1 MPDSTARFLMERHE
15 HMAKPLE
22 TGDLVATATGDFSR
36 RAENSPKLRV
46 LVVDDEPLIRWS
58 LAETLEQAGHT
69 VSEAPDGASAVRA
82 VEDDDTFDVVVLDYR
97 LPDSNDL
104 RLLKAIRSAS
114 PPPAVVMMTAFGA
127 PEIAA
132 GALALGAYCVV
143 PKPFEVHDVAALVL
157 QAHQTDRHASQT
169 HVQPLGGG
177 R

>member
-1 MPDSTARFLMERHE
+1 
-15 HMAKPLE
+15 MAKLLQ
-22 TGDLVATATGDFSR
+22 TGDLVAARAGDFSHHV
-36 RAENSPKLRV
+36 EISPKLRV

-58 LAETLEQAGHT
+58 VAETLEQAGHT
-69 VSEAPDGASAVRA
+69 VAEASDAASAVRA
-82 VEDDDTFDVVVLDYR
+82 VEGDDPFDVVVLDYR

-104 RLLKAIRSAS
+104 RLLKAIRSGS
-114 PPPAVVMMTAFGA
+114 PAPAVVMMTAFGA

-157 QAHQTDRHASQT
+157 QAHRTDRHASRT
-169 HVQPLGGG
+169 HDRLPGGF